1 LCKKL
6 LHAQLRV
13 GKKNS
18 KFICIELI
26 KFVLFRFYLIKM
38 VECYSET
45 LGITLGQLGVDTE
58 SYGVSY
64 CNIVRDFQ
72 QHILYGFFIGVL
84 IAMANTS
91 PGTVH

>member
-1 LCKKL
+1 
-6 LHAQLRV
+6 
-13 GKKNS
+13 
-18 KFICIELI
+18 
-26 KFVLFRFYLIKM
+26 M

-64 CNIVRDFQ
+64 VNIVRDFQ
-72 QHILYGFFIGVL
+72 QHVLYGFFIGVL

-91 PGTVH
+91 PEELER

>member
-1 LCKKL
+1 
-6 LHAQLRV
+6 
-13 GKKNS
+13 
-18 KFICIELI
+18 
-26 KFVLFRFYLIKM
+26 M

-91 PGTVH
+91 PGNVQNLKVKKS